1 MCQVF
6 FNGKQQS
13 WVKWITEV
21 SLCNIDL
28 DNISIPT
35 VTTLPSVNSRP
46 QVWVLT
52 LFMPFLF
59 NDLSWGLS
67 WVIWTFWLVLRH
79 NENVSYHLV
88 DANLLLSPFAF
99 WSWPLKYDLQILSHL
114 WQNEKAKSL
123 HQNMMMTAIKWFEF
137 AWGQSTKGKT
147 KRQFWDSNQFNRKH
161 ESTIIW
167 KG

>member
-1 MCQVF
+1 MNYWSKFHVTLILTTYLF
-6 FNGKQQS
+6 PLSPPFLK
-13 WVKWITEV
+13 
-21 SLCNIDL
+21 
-28 DNISIPT
+28 SI
-35 VTTLPSVNSRP
+35 VGLKSEFC
-46 QVWVLT
+46 

-59 NDLSWGLS
+59 KDLSWGLS

-79 NENVSYHLV
+79 NENASYHLV

-114 WQNEKAKSL
+114 WPNEKTKSL
-123 HQNMMMTAIKWFEF
+123 HQNIMNTAIKWFEF

-167 KG
+167 KW